1 MIWAIRHLGTSGT
14 LLDDRTVNAG
24 DPDGFEENAQT
35 FRIFTKLDIRFQEC
49 SGLDLTR
56 AALAACLKY
65 PWLRDPTDNDKKS
78 NGLRGVQVRAAIPSG
93 RPQDRGS
100 GAHGLGRR
108 YRIFSA

>member
-1 MIWAIRHLGTSGT
+1 MAFLAPARSAKLEAACLAHDLDHPPFGHIEEA

-35 FRIFTKLDIRFQEC
+35 FRILTKLDIRFQEC

-56 AALAACLKY
+56 TKLAACLKY

-78 NGLRGVQVRAAIPSG
+78 NGLDLNPSN
-93 RPQDRGS
+93 
-100 GAHGLGRR
+100 
-108 YRIFSA
+108 